1 MKRKSIAL
9 SVIIGIG
16 IILLTGCGN
25 DSASEPMENVPIS
38 DTVMLPEESQEETEA
53 EQAEEAEE
61 EPEQKESEDQEKLE
75 DEADD
80 APIEIP
86 QLSGTGG
93 QLADFVPD
101 GWELLD
107 SVELD
112 VNEDG
117 ITDYVGVLEADSID
131 MGEYRYQ
138 DYPRILFAIAS
149 DGTDRYRLDFQD
161 INLIR
166 TRNEGGVFG
175 DPYCPLTAEGVSF
188 TTHTYGGSAWRWSE
202 DYTYTYQDG
211 IWRLTLSEKTSGYY
225 DYITDYSK
233 DDWESGVGIR
243 KRRSSDFDDMEEK
256 NWEPAEYD
264 MIYELSLD
272 EPMTLEQAGKRWW
285 LAPDRVT
292 DWEVEII
299 EFATDVEFSE
309 DTVKPPDEAYIDYCD
324 EDCVLYAFDSSSDIN
339 KGFNY
344 LVRYCWQD
352 KVLSVLAKEES
363 EIVDM
368 EIYKGK
374 IYYSTNIVEN
384 VAYKTVRGGKE
395 KIVEEEDTV
404 GTRLNRMELDGT
416 EKEIIFEY
424 RYPEA

>member
-16 IILLTGCGN
+16 MIHLTGCGN
-25 DSASEPMENVPIS
+25 GSASAPMENVTIS

-53 EQAEEAEE
+53 EQVEESEE
-61 EPEQKESEDQEKLE
+61 EPEQKESEDQEELE
-75 DEADD
+75 DEAED

-86 QLSGTGG
+86 QLPGTGG

-112 VNEDG
+112 FNEDG
-117 ITDYVGVLEADSID
+117 VPDYVGVLETDSID

-202 DYTYTYQDG
+202 DYTYPYRES
-211 IWRLTLSEKTSGYY
+211 IW
-225 DYITDYSK
+225 
-233 DDWESGVGIR
+233 
-243 KRRSSDFDDMEEK
+243 
-256 NWEPAEYD
+256 
-264 MIYELSLD
+264 
-272 EPMTLEQAGKRWW
+272 
-285 LAPDRVT
+285 
-292 DWEVEII
+292 
-299 EFATDVEFSE
+299 
-309 DTVKPPDEAYIDYCD
+309 
-324 EDCVLYAFDSSSDIN
+324 
-339 KGFNY
+339 
-344 LVRYCWQD
+344 
-352 KVLSVLAKEES
+352 
-363 EIVDM
+363 
-368 EIYKGK
+368 
-374 IYYSTNIVEN
+374 
-384 VAYKTVRGGKE
+384 
-395 KIVEEEDTV
+395 
-404 GTRLNRMELDGT
+404 
-416 EKEIIFEY
+416 
-424 RYPEA
+424 